1 MLVGRLTAEPSMDQL
16 RDGARALGLRLT
28 AEHIAAFRAYYL
40 KLVDWNDKFN
50 LTAVT
55 SYEDVQIKH
64 FLDSLACLLAIS
76 APGMARAEPIPDVVP
91 LSTAETAQLCIDV
104 GTGAGFPG
112 LPLKILR
119 PALQMTLL
127 DSSQKKI
134 RFLEH
139 LVQTLEL
146 SGVDCRWGRAE
157 ELGQDSHFRERY
169 DVVLARAVAD
179 LAELSEYCLPLCR
192 KGGCFVA
199 SKGADVIEEIER
211 ASVAIRLLGGELR
224 EVKTYELPGL
234 KEPRSLVLIE
244 KVTATPTKY
253 PRRPGMAHKRP
264 LIAD

>member
-1 MLVGRLTAEPSMDQL
+1 MGSLTLEPSMDL
-16 RDGARALGLRLT
+16 LHDGAKALGLRLT
-28 AEHIAAFRAYYL
+28 AEHIAAFRLYYL
-40 KLVDWNDKFN
+40 QLVEWNSKFN

-64 FLDSLACLLAIS
+64 FLDSLACLLAIPS
-76 APGMARAEPIPDVVP
+76 PGVARGEPVPDVVP
-91 LSTAETAQLCIDV
+91 LSTAEAPRLCIDV

-119 PALQMTLL
+119 PSLQMTLL
-127 DSSQKKI
+127 DSSHKKI

-139 LVQTLEL
+139 LVQALHL
-146 SGVDCRWGRAE
+146 PDVDCRWGRAE

-179 LAELSEYCLPLCR
+179 LAELAEYCLPLCR
-192 KGGCFVA
+192 KGGCFIA
-199 SKGADVIEEIER
+199 SKGADVAGEIEL
-211 ASVAIRLLGGELR
+211 ASDAIRLLGGELGK
-224 EVKTYELPGL
+224 VKTYALPGL

-244 KVTATPTKY
+244 KVGATPAKY

-264 LIAD
+264 ISAD

>member
-1 MLVGRLTAEPSMDQL
+1 MGSLTSELSMDQL

-28 AEHIAAFRAYYL
+28 AEHVAAFRTYYRE
-40 KLVDWNDKFN
+40 LVEWNNKFN

-55 SYEDVQIKH
+55 GYEDVQVKH
-64 FLDSLACLLAIS
+64 FLDSLACLLAIP
-76 APGMARAEPIPDVVP
+76 APGVAPGEPLPDVVP
-91 LSTAETAQLCIDV
+91 LWTTEATRLGIDV

-139 LVQTLEL
+139 LVQILQL
-146 SGVDCRWGRAE
+146 SDVDCRWGRAE
-157 ELGQDSHFRERY
+157 ELGQDLHFRERY

-179 LAELSEYCLPLCR
+179 LAELAEYCLPLCR

-199 SKGADVIEEIER
+199 SKGGDVAREIEL
-211 ASVAIRLLGGELR
+211 ASPAIRLLGGELR

-234 KEPRSLVLIE
+234 NEPRTLVLIE
-244 KVTATPTKY
+244 KVAATPAKY

-264 LIAD
+264 LSAD